1 MNDSHFFRA
10 AQPPDVT
17 SLTHT
22 LFDTNLSSLQ
32 SAPDAWDSYRMPE
45 SQQEPVQ
52 TTEADTGSYVRA
64 SMFDSADSAEK
75 KGETSR
81 FLVVGIEL
89 AAAAVLVR
97 LGMKHFAKNG
107 ARIVAEAESL
117 NSGLATKLSGAAPKS
132 FSPTSIAELQPKTAG
147 ITNLHPLPKIRTVE
161 RESNGPLRV
170 G

>member
-1 MNDSHFFRA
+1 MNDSLFFSA

-17 SLTHT
+17 SITHT

-32 SAPDAWDSYRMPE
+32 SAPDAWDSYRLPE
-45 SQQEPVQ
+45 SQQAEAQ
-52 TTEADTGSYVRA
+52 TSEADTGSYVRA
-64 SMFDSADSAEK
+64 SMTESSDK
-75 KGETSR
+75 KGETSHL
-81 FLVVGIEL
+81 LVVGIEL

-107 ARIVAEAESL
+107 ARIVAETETL
-117 NSGLATKLSGAAPKS
+117 NSGLASKLSGAAPKS

-147 ITNLHPLPKIRTVE
+147 IVNLHPLPKIRTVE